1 MASILRFRKSFGY
14 KLVGNVLAAVVAL
27 VFLFL
32 PGLTVVRD
40 IADPGMRRP
49 GIPSKA
55 WRMHR
60 YLTPR
65 IERWARERVASKKAG
80 HLNLYNVPGTE
91 WPMFTCVFYLRA
103 TEALQEAWEKDHRL
117 ARHAPLT
124 YARGAVEAAKDL
136 ILDPVH
142 HTWVRQHWGDDY
154 WHTQNVFFRS
164 LVISG
169 ITSYEKLIG
178 DGKLRPLL
186 RDQADTLSVALDRSK
201 LGVLEDYPGECYPI
215 DVLAAIAWIKRADE
229 LLGIDRSAFYERS
242 RRGFAGSMLD
252 PRGLVPY
259 SVDYLRGTQDEPS
272 RGIGNSHVLISAPEL
287 WPKQAKTWYDLYEKH
302 FWQERWWAAGFREYP
317 KDVTDYSWYDVD
329 AGPII
334 DGFSISGNAFG
345 VAAARI
351 NGRFDHA
358 YTLSAQVLTACWPLP
373 NGMQLLPRALSESSG
388 GHAPYL
394 GESAIMFFLTQNPKD
409 GTNTVT
415 GGHLVGSVYLGLL
428 FYLGF
433 GGLVLWRAASNV
445 RKLWGEHVAAQESRC
460 G

>member
-1 MASILRFRKSFGY
+1 MLRFRSSFAY
-14 KLVGNVLAAVVAL
+14 KLVSNLLAAGIAL
-27 VFLFL
+27 AFLFL
-32 PGLTVVRD
+32 PGLIVVRD

-65 IERWARERVASKKAG
+65 IEHWARECIASKRAA
-80 HLNLYNVPGTE
+80 HLNLYDVPGTE
-91 WPMFTCVFYLRA
+91 WPMFTCVDYLRA
-103 TEALQEAWEKDHRL
+103 TETLQGAWEKDHTLSRE
-117 ARHAPLT
+117 APLT

-142 HTWVRQHWGDDY
+142 HTWVQQHWGDDY

-169 ITSYEKLIG
+169 ITSYERLAG
-178 DGKLRPLL
+178 HGELRPLL
-186 RDQADTLSVALDRSK
+186 RDQVDTLAAALDRSK
-201 LGVLEDYPGECYPI
+201 LGVLEDYPNECYPI

-229 LLGIDRSAFYERS
+229 LLGIDRSAFYARA
-242 RRGFAGSMLD
+242 RRAFQGPMLD
-252 PRGLVPY
+252 KRGLVPY
-259 SVDYLRGTQDEPS
+259 SVEYLKGPQGEPS
-272 RGIGNSHVLISAPEL
+272 RGIGNPHILISAPEL
-287 WPKQAKTWYDLYEKH
+287 WPEQAKVWYDLYEQH

-345 VAAARI
+345 VAAARL

-358 YTLSAQVLTACWPLP
+358 YTIGAQVLTACWPLP
-373 NGMQLLPRALSESSG
+373 NGMQLGPRAISLLAG

-394 GESAIMFFLTQNPKD
+394 GESAIMFFFTQNPKP
-409 GTNTVT
+409 GTNLVT

-433 GGLVLWRAASNV
+433 GGLVLWLSV
-445 RKLWGEHVAAQESRC
+445 RKTWKLWRARCAARMD
-460 G
+460 GRV

>member
-1 MASILRFRKSFGY
+1 MVGFRKSFGY
-14 KLVGNVLAAVVAL
+14 KLASNLLAAGVAL
-27 VFLFL
+27 WFLVL

-40 IADPGMRRP
+40 ITDPGMRRP
-49 GIPSKA
+49 GIPGKA
-55 WRMHR
+55 WEMHR

-65 IERWARERVASKKAG
+65 IERWARERIASKKAG
-80 HLNLYNVPGTE
+80 HLDLYDVPSTE

-103 TEALQEAWEKDHRL
+103 TEALQDAWEKDHRL
-117 ARHAPLT
+117 ARESPLT
-124 YARGAVEAAKDL
+124 YARGTVEAAKDL

-142 HTWVRQHWGDDY
+142 HTWVREHWGNDY

-164 LVISG
+164 LIISG
-169 ITSYEKLIG
+169 LTSYEKL
-178 DGKLRPLL
+178 DGRGQYRSLL
-186 RDQADTLSVALDRSK
+186 RDQVDTLADALDHSK

-229 LLGIDRSAFYERS
+229 LLGIDRSAFYARA
-242 RRGFAGSMLD
+242 RRAFQGSMLD
-252 PRGLVPY
+252 KRGLVPY
-259 SVDYLRGTQDEPS
+259 SVDYLKGPQDEPS

-287 WPKQAKTWYDLYEKH
+287 WPEQAKIWYDLYEQY

-317 KDVTDYSWYDVD
+317 KDVSDYDWYDVD
-329 AGPII
+329 AGPIV

-358 YTLSAQVLTACWPLP
+358 YTLLTQVLTACWPLP
-373 NGMQLLPRALSESSG
+373 NGLQLGARMISRIG
-388 GHAPYL
+388 GRHAPYL
-394 GESAIMFFLTQNPKD
+394 GESGILFFLTQNPRD
-409 GTNTVT
+409 GANIVT

-433 GGLVLWRAASNV
+433 GGLILWLATRNLQTLARERCVARETENAS
-445 RKLWGEHVAAQESRC
+445 
-460 G
+460 

>member
-14 KLVGNVLAAVVAL
+14 RLVGNALAAVAAL
-27 VFLFL
+27 VFLVL
-32 PGLTVVRD
+32 PGLTVVWD

-49 GIPSKA
+49 GIPGKA
-55 WRMHR
+55 WQMHR

-65 IERWARERVASKKAG
+65 IERWARERVASKRAA
-80 HLNLYNVPGTE
+80 HLELRDVPSTE

-103 TEALQEAWEKDHRL
+103 TESLQAAWEKDHQL
-117 ARHAPLT
+117 APHAPLT
-124 YARGAVEAAKDL
+124 YARGTVEAAKDL

-154 WHTQNVFFRS
+154 WHRQNVFFRS

-169 ITSYEKLIG
+169 ITSYEKLTG
-178 DGKLRPLL
+178 DNKLYPLL
-186 RDQADTLSVALDRSK
+186 RDQVDSLADALDHSK

-229 LLGIDRSAFYERS
+229 LLGIDRSAFYARA
-242 RRGFAGSMLD
+242 RRGFAGAMLD

-259 SVDYLRGTQDEPS
+259 SVDYERGTQGEPS

-287 WPKQAKTWYDLYEKH
+287 WPDQAKIWYDLYEKH

-317 KDVTDYSWYDVD
+317 KDVTDYNWYDVD

-345 VAAARI
+345 VAAVRI

-373 NGMQLLPRALSESSG
+373 NGMQLLPRALCESSG

-394 GESAIMFFLTQNPKD
+394 GESAIMFFLTQNPKA
-409 GTNTVT
+409 GTNIVT

-433 GGLVLWRAASNV
+433 GGLILWRAV
-445 RKLWGEHVAAQESRC
+445 RNLRTLWREHAAARGSRH

>member
-1 MASILRFRKSFGY
+1 MLGFRKSSGY
-14 KLVGNVLAAVVAL
+14 KLASDLVVATAALWFL
-27 VFLFL
+27 VL

-65 IERWARERVASKKAG
+65 IERWARERIASKKAA
-80 HLNLYNVPGTE
+80 HLNLYDVPSTE
-91 WPMFTCVFYLRA
+91 WPMFTCVFFLRT
-103 TEALQEAWEKDHRL
+103 TEALQNAWEKDHTL
-117 ARHAPLT
+117 ARAAPLT

-169 ITSYEKLIG
+169 ITSYENLVG
-178 DGKLRPLL
+178 HGELRPLL
-186 RDQADTLSVALDRSK
+186 RDQVDTLANELDRSQF
-201 LGVLEDYPGECYPI
+201 GVLEDYPNECYPI
-215 DVLAAIAWIKRADE
+215 DVLAAIAWIKRADR
-229 LLGIDRSAFYERS
+229 LLGIDRSAFYARER
-242 RRGFAGSMLD
+242 RAFQGPMLD
-252 PRGLVPY
+252 KRGLVPY
-259 SVDYLRGTQDEPS
+259 SVDYLKGPQDEPS

-287 WPKQAKTWYDLYEKH
+287 WPEQAKIWYDLYEQH

-345 VAAARI
+345 VAAARL

-358 YTLSAQVLTACWPLP
+358 YTISAQVLTACWPLP
-373 NGMQLLPRALSESSG
+373 NGMQLGPRAISLSAG
-388 GHAPYL
+388 DHAPYL
-394 GESAIMFFLTQNPKD
+394 GESAIMFFFTQNPKA
-409 GTNTVT
+409 GTNIVT

-433 GGLVLWRAASNV
+433 GGSVLWLAV
-445 RKLWGEHVAAQESRC
+445 RGMWKLWRERC
-460 G
+460 TVTTAEPV